1 MSQTH
6 QYHQQFNQFL
16 SQRQWDQAEEF
27 WMNLANSIGDQS
39 EFLLILLR
47 DLADAGQPSRAAE
60 LAALL
65 APTLEKSGKHNEWLY
80 ALKLQAGA
88 KSPDKSL
95 PASLV
100 AAYQKIYGADPRWK
114 SILALSELDLPR
126 SNLSKGIAR
135 ADTLLALQVGSY
147 CRHKSWGCVQVKEFD
162 TALQRIVIAFAHNSN
177 HPMQLV
183 YAADSLGPVNADHVE
198 VRKLTD
204 LAGLKKLAAE
214 EPIELLRDVLVS
226 FNRSATADQ
235 IEACLS
241 GSVVESAA
249 WKKWWDNSRKLL
261 KKDPHFELPA
271 KKTLPVILRAAPVSQ
286 QDELIEAFRAA
297 NGLSQKVEVARQLL
311 KVLTEIG
318 SPDLII
324 QEFQDGVLEALRGFK
339 MNRPVEQIEA
349 VHILDQLRSHSKTPA
364 EPAAPMAL
372 EIAGRIPDL
381 AGVLGDLSAGAQK
394 FVVAALKSSKPELL
408 AQNLNR
414 LPLKVLEDMADIM
427 AGAALQVQQR
437 IRAQTA
443 NPDLLLFVAKQISS
457 AQPPSWIDSIPHPAI
472 VQAMITACESTDRSA
487 KKLRDLLGKDESL
500 MTDLLV
506 DADTETVRNIGRSI
520 MSSTA
525 FDELDRRSLMGKL
538 VKGFPFVQELL
549 VTKSVQEQPLI
560 VSWKSLE
567 KRKAELDEIIQ
578 KKIPANSKEIALARS
593 YGDLRENFEYKAA
606 KDNQRLLMRRRGEL
620 ELLVARATPTDFADV
635 KTDSVQ
641 IGTSV
646 TVTNIA
652 RNAES
657 TYHILGAWD
666 GDPDRNIISYPA
678 ALAQVLLNK
687 KTGDEVEWEDD
698 GGRQRFRIERVEKV
712 SPDIL
717 SAL

>member
-1 MSQTH
+1 
-6 QYHQQFNQFL
+6 
-16 SQRQWDQAEEF
+16 
-27 WMNLANSIGDQS
+27 MNLADAIGDQP

-65 APTLEKSGKHNEWLY
+65 APAIEKSGKLNEWLY
-80 ALKLQAGA
+80 ALKLQAGG
-88 KSPDKSL
+88 KTPDKSL
-95 PASLV
+95 PATLIS
-100 AAYQKIYGADPRWK
+100 AYQKIYGADRRWK
-114 SILALSELDLPR
+114 SILALSELDIPR
-126 SNLSKGIAR
+126 ANLVKGIAR
-135 ADTLLALQVGSY
+135 ADTLLALQPGSY
-147 CRHKSWGCVQVKEFD
+147 CRHKSWGFGQIKEFD
-162 TALQRIVIAFAHNSN
+162 TALQRIVIAFPHNPN
-177 HPMQLV
+177 HAMQLV
-183 YAADSLGPVNADHVE
+183 YAADSLSPVNADHVE

-204 LAGLKKLAAE
+204 LAGLKKLAADK
-214 EPIELLRDVLVS
+214 PLDLLRDVLLS
-226 FNRSATADQ
+226 NNRSATADQ
-235 IEACLS
+235 VEACLS
-241 GSVVESAA
+241 GSVVEAGA
-249 WKKWWDNSRKLL
+249 WKKWWDNARKLL

-271 KKTLPVILRAAPVSQ
+271 KKTMPVILRAAPVSQ
-286 QDELIEAFRAA
+286 QDEMIEAFRAA
-297 NGLSQKVEVARQLL
+297 NGLTQKVEVARQLL
-311 KVLTEIG
+311 KALSEIG

-339 MNRPVEQIEA
+339 MNRPVEQVEA
-349 VHILDQLRSHSKTPA
+349 VYVLDQLRSHSKTPA

-372 EIAGRIPDL
+372 EVLGRVPDL
-381 AGVLGDLSAGAQK
+381 AGVLADLSAGAQK
-394 FVVAALKSSKPELL
+394 FAVAALKASKPELL
-408 AQNLNR
+408 VQHLNR
-414 LPLKVLEDMADIM
+414 MPLKVLDEMADIM

-437 IRAQTA
+437 VRAQTA
-443 NPDLLLFVAKQISS
+443 NPDLLLFVAKQMSS
-457 AQPPSWIDSIPHPAI
+457 SQPPAWIDSIPHPAI
-472 VQAMITACESTDRSA
+472 VQAMLTACESTDRSA
-487 KKLRDLLGKDESL
+487 KKLRELLGKDESL

-506 DADTETVRNIGRSI
+506 DADTETVRNIGRAI
-520 MSSTA
+520 LSSTA

-549 VTKSVQEQPLI
+549 VTKTVQEQPLI

-635 KTDSVQ
+635 KTDTVQ
-641 IGTSV
+641 IGTTV

-652 RNAES
+652 KGAG
-657 TYHILGAWD
+657 TTFHILGAWD

-678 ALAQVLLNK
+678 ALAQALLNK
-687 KTGDEVEWEDD
+687 KAGDEVEWEDD
-698 GGRQRFRIERVEKV
+698 AGRQRFRVERIEKV
-712 SPDIL
+712 SAEIL